1 LKVQEEA
8 KTEEITVKTIQ
19 MLPEEI
25 HNLMVIPKGF
35 RLLKEQNRPEIILKT
50 EEIQRDSKALK
61 ARNVT
66 KLQEQ
71 VRSPEAVNH
80 KEKAVRAA
88 EAVAAEEFNIKIAFP
103 YKNQKHN
110 LTIVLFF
117 IFLVII
123 EVSLF

>member
-1 LKVQEEA
+1 M

-19 MLPEEI
+19 ILPEEI
-25 HNLMVIPKGF
+25 HKPTEIQSEF
-35 RLLKEQNRPEIILKT
+35 RLHKEQNLPEIILTT

-80 KEKAVRAA
+80 KEKTVRAA
-88 EAVAAEEFNIKIAFP
+88 EAAAAEEFNVKIAFP

-117 IFLVII
+117 IFLSII